1 MADLAA
7 VIEARPSAAALL
19 DKKMKKSHAMI
30 SGGVVIAALVVGLG
44 FIGINILQDFSGVTL
59 ASFWPY
65 ALLVVALLIAL
76 GFEFVNGFH
85 DTANA
90 VATVIYTH
98 SLDPNI
104 AVVWSGLCNLCGVL
118 LSSGAVAYAII
129 TLLPVELILQVS
141 SGAGFAMVFALLIA
155 AIIWNLS
162 TWWFGLP
169 ASSSHTMVGSIIG
182 VGIANQLMSIHTGT
196 SGVDWEQATKVFK
209 VLLISPL
216 IGFGAAAILLL
227 LSKLFI
233 LTKWAKNFAILF
245 DANHRKP
252 LWAIPT
258 ILITG
263 IPGAFV
269 FNFIA
274 PLILGLFGDPGKALW
289 QPIQNFQST
298 YVPYGL
304 YTVMLLVGILGL
316 YLISLFARIVI
327 ENADV
332 LFTAPKGATP
342 PPWPIR
348 ILLIFTCSGVSFAHG
363 SNDGQKGMGLIML
376 ILIGTVPTA
385 YALNHAVSSHDT
397 QAFITASEQAG
408 LVINNHVDKNG
419 ILGDD
424 ARAEVTD
431 YIRTKQIRPD
441 TMLALRE
448 LVNDLRGDVLTYKEY
463 KAVPAN
469 RQANVRN
476 DMYVASEAIR
486 LLQKRDDS
494 LKAAGQPTVFT
505 AAENATLKSYKSKVD
520 QATKFIPPWVKVAVA
535 LALGM
540 GTMVGWKRI
549 VVTVGEKIGKEHLT
563 YAQGACAELVAMC
576 TISAADTWGL
586 PVSTTHVLSSG
597 VAGTMAANGS
607 GLQLST
613 IRNIAMAW
621 VLTLPAAAL
630 LSGGLFWLFRQ
641 VTS

>member
-1 MADLAA
+1 MSDLATA
-7 VIEARPSAAALL
+7 LPARPAAAAIL
-19 DKKMKKSHAMI
+19 DKKMKKSHAMV
-30 SGGVVIAALVVGLG
+30 SGGIVLAALVIGLG
-44 FIGINILQDFSGVTL
+44 FIGVNIFNDFNGV
-59 ASFWPY
+59 AIGSIWPY
-65 ALLVVALLIAL
+65 LLLIFALLIAL

-104 AVVWSGLCNLCGVL
+104 AVVWSGLCNLTGVL
-118 LSSGAVAYAII
+118 LSSGAVAFSII

-182 VGIANQLMSIHTGT
+182 VGIANQLMSVHTGT

-216 IGFGAAAILLL
+216 IGFGAAALLLL

-233 LTKWAKNFAILF
+233 LTKWAKAFAVNF
-245 DANHRKP
+245 DANHKKL
-252 LWAIPT
+252 LWALPT
-258 ILITG
+258 IVVTG
-263 IPGAFV
+263 VAGTYV
-269 FNFIA
+269 MNFIA
-274 PLILGLFGDPGKALW
+274 PLVLGLFGPLGAPIW
-289 QPIQNFQST
+289 QPVAYIESWSSPT
-298 YVPYGL
+298 GL
-304 YTVMLLVGILGL
+304 IAVMFLVGLVGL
-316 YLISLFARIVI
+316 FVISLFARIVI

-332 LFTAPKGATP
+332 LFTAPKGNTP

-348 ILLIFTCSGVSFAHG
+348 ALLVFTCSGVSFAHG

-385 YALNHAVSSHDT
+385 YALNHAVTGRET
-397 QAFITASEQAG
+397 QAFIAASEQAG
-408 LVINNHVDKNG
+408 AVLNQHVDKSG
-419 ILGDD
+419 VLGED

-431 YIRTKQIRPD
+431 YIRTKQIKPD
-441 TMLALRE
+441 TVLALRE
-448 LVNDLRGDVLTYKEY
+448 LVKDLEGDVNVYKEY

-469 RQANVRN
+469 QQANVRN

-486 LLQKRDDS
+486 LMQKNHNP
-494 LKAAGQPTVFT
+494 AFT
-505 AAENATLKSYKSKVD
+505 AAESKTLATYKSSVD
-520 QATKFIPPWVKVAVA
+520 KATKFIPVWVKVAVA

-576 TISAADTWGL
+576 TISAVDNFGL

-607 GLQLST
+607 GLQIST

-630 LSGGLFWLFRQ
+630 LSGCLFWAFRQ
-641 VTS
+641 VTH